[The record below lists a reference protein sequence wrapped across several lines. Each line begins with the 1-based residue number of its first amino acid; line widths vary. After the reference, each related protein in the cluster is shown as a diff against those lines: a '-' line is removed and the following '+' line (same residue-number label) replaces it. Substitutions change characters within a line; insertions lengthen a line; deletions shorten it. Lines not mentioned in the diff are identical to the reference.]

1 MERILIIGCP
11 GSGKS
16 RLALELGQK
25 LGQPVI
31 HLDQLWWQEN
41 WQNVTMEQ
49 FDKRLAMALNMEQW
63 IIDGNYS
70 RTMEARLSKCDTVIY
85 LDFSRWECLLG
96 MCQRILGIRG
106 KTRPDMPAGCQ
117 ERFSWEFVKWIWNFN
132 KNNRVQN
139 YTYLAKAKHA
149 KAVVLKNRKEVQRF
163 LDTI

>member
-16 RLALELGQK
+16 RLARILGQK
-25 LGQPVI
+25 LGLPTV

-41 WQNVTMEQ
+41 RQNATVEE
-49 FDKRLAMALNMEQW
+49 FDRRLAMALEMDRW

-70 RTMEARLSKCDTVIY
+70 RTMEARLTKCDTVIY

-96 MCQRILGIRG
+96 MCQGIRGNRG
-106 KTRPDMPAGCQ
+106 KTRP

-139 YTYLAKAKHA
+139 HTYLAKARHA
-149 KAVVLKNRKEVQRF
+149 KAVVLKNRKEVQKY
-163 LDTI
+163 LETI